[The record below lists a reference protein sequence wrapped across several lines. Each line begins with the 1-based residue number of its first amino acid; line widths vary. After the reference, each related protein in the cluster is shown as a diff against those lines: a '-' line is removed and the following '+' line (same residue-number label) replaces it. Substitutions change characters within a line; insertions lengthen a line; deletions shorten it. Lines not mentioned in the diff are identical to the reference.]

1 MSDKTHASSSVRWAR
16 FRFQV
21 VGPLFVEP
29 PAPGTLVQALDEL
42 AARSYEHPT
51 RPGVRVQFSRSTIER
66 WFYAA
71 RNATG
76 DPVGKLARKVHAH
89 AGTHPAMPAT
99 VEEALTKQHQAHPSW
114 TYQLHYD
121 NLVAL
126 AKKQPE
132 LGAVPSVA
140 TVRRFMK
147 RRGLLKV
154 RKPRRRRGEP
164 VQEPVFEARERR
176 SFEVGHVHAL

>member
-66 WFYAA
+66 
-71 RNATG
+71 
-76 DPVGKLARKVHAH
+76 
-89 AGTHPAMPAT
+89 
-99 VEEALTKQHQAHPSW
+99 
-114 TYQLHYD
+114 
-121 NLVAL
+121 
-126 AKKQPE
+126 
-132 LGAVPSVA
+132 
-140 TVRRFMK
+140 
-147 RRGLLKV
+147 
-154 RKPRRRRGEP
+154 
-164 VQEPVFEARERR
+164 
-176 SFEVGHVHAL
+176 